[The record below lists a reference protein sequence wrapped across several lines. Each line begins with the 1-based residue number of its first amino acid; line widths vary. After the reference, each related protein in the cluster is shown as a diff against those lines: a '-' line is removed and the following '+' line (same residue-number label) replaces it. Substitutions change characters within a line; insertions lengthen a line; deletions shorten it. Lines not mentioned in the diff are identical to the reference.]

1 MAKIRHLAQGTA
13 LPEWFLDLFQEEMTG
28 YASANFAVSKLN
40 DTTLQ
45 VRASAADQVGIA
57 LTNPAGTALGFRYN
71 TADATGAVPGGLA
84 AGDHDVY
91 VTASANSFAANPAPP
106 PAELDNTPKAFGLR
120 LLAAGAT
127 PSGTGTEAYYRK
139 VATFYWDGSRIT
151 EVRPLV
157 GAASATPAKHAD
169 THAPGARDEL
179 DWIAVQNAAMPAG
192 VMVQYGGAA
201 APTGWLLCDGSS
213 VLRADYPELFTALG
227 GASSPWGLPDA
238 THFSLPDMRGR
249 TPVGRDA
256 AQAEFDALGE
266 AGGAKSHAVTVAELP
281 SHNHGGATAGGTTGG
296 GTTGGGTTGAV
307 NTYGAG
313 NFGGWTDSQGS
324 HTHVAASG
332 LGLVTTNQTRN
343 LRIDG
348 SSAYSII
355 TAAEGTNAAGVHSH
369 NVGLNDHGHYV
380 PGMSIPGLAI
390 PGLSVPPLA
399 ITAQGGGTAM
409 SLLQPYTVV
418 NHIIKT

>member
-84 AGDHDVY
+84 AGDHDVF
-91 VTASANSFAANPAPP
+91 VTASANAFGSNPAPP

-139 VATFYWDGSRIT
+139 VATFYWDGARIT

-157 GAASATPAKHAD
+157 GSAAATPAKHAS

-179 DWIAVQNAAMPAG
+179 DWPAVGDAAIPAG
-192 VMVQYGGAA
+192 VMAQYGGAA
-201 APTGWLLCDGSS
+201 APSGWLLCDGAS
-213 VLRADYPELFTALG
+213 VLRADYPDLFNALG
-227 GASSPWGLPDA
+227 GTASPWGLPDG

-249 TPVGRDA
+249 VAAGRDA
-256 AQAEFDALGE
+256 AQTEFAALGQT
-266 AGGAKSHAVTVAELP
+266 GGVKTHALTIAQMP
-281 SHNHGGATAGGTTGG
+281 AHSHGGATGG
-296 GTTGGGTTGAV
+296 GTSGTDSPDHAHGGYTDT
-307 NTYGAG
+307 AG

-324 HTHVAASG
+324 HTHGFDAPPVASNA
-332 LGLVTTNQTRN
+332 TRN
-343 LRIDG
+343 LVITG

-355 TAAEGTNAAGVHSH
+355 TSGANMQAAGAHSH
-369 NVGLNDHGHYV
+369 NVGVNPHSHGITTYGANARHAHA
-380 PGMSIPGLAI
+380 IPALAI
-390 PGLSVPPLA
+390 GVD
-399 ITAQGGGTAM
+399 GGGAAHTNV
-409 SLLQPYTVV
+409 QPYTTV

>member
-28 YASANFAVSKLN
+28 YASANFAVTKLN

-45 VRASAADQVGIA
+45 VKASAADQVGIA
-57 LTNPAGTALGFRYN
+57 ITNPAGSALGFRYN
-71 TADATGAVPGGLA
+71 VADVTGAVPGGLA

-91 VTASANSFAANPAPP
+91 VTASANAFASNPAPP
-106 PAELDNTPKAFGLR
+106 PAELDNTPKAFGLK
-120 LLAAGAT
+120 LLASGST
-127 PSGTGTEAYYRK
+127 PSGTGAEAYYRR

-157 GAASATPAKHAD
+157 GSAAATPAKHAD

-179 DWIAVQNAAMPAG
+179 DWAAIQDAALPAG
-192 VMVQYGGAA
+192 VIAQYGGAA
-201 APTGWLLCDGSS
+201 APGGWLLCDGAAVS
-213 VLRADYPELFTALG
+213 RTDYAALFAAIGTAY
-227 GASSPWGLPDA
+227 GAGDGSA
-238 THFSLPDMRGR
+238 TFNLPDMRGAV
-249 TPVGRDA
+249 PAG
-256 AQAEFDALGE
+256 FDASQTEFNALGKR
-266 AGGAKSHAVTVAELP
+266 GGVKTVALTIAELP
-281 SHNHGGATAGGTTGG
+281 SHNHGGATAGGA
-296 GTTGGGTTGAV
+296 TGGGTTGAV

-313 NFGGWTDSQGS
+313 NFGGWTDAQGS
-324 HTHVAASG
+324 HQHSAASG
-332 LGLVTTNQTRN
+332 LGLVTTNQSRN

-355 TAAEGTNAAGVHSH
+355 TAAEFTNYAGQHSH

-380 PGMSIPGLAI
+380 PGMSIPA
-390 PGLSVPPLA
+390 LSVPPLA
-399 ITAQGGGTAM
+399 ISAQGGGAAHTN
-409 SLLQPYTVV
+409 LQPYQVV